1 MHFRVLQIVS
11 KQDSLHVY
19 NAPGLTSVD
28 DGKKPSN
35 ALPQLGV
42 TWAMTTARQM
52 KTAATRTPITSSN
65 TL

>member
-11 KQDSLHVY
+11 KQDNLHVY

-42 TWAMTTARQM
+42 T
-52 KTAATRTPITSSN
+52 
-65 TL
+65 